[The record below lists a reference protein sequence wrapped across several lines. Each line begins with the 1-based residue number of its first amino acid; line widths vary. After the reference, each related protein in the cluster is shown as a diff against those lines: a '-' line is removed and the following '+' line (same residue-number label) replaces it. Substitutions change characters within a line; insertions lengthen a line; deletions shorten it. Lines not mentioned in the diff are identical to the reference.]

1 LDTVRQKCPGVAAPR
16 LGSDYSQK
24 PMENSNPELQ
34 ESDDGPFIEAI
45 HQINHVALGEGPA
58 ACQVCGHRLR
68 EGAEVTAYAFRAAGN
83 PVFEIGYVMCGADEH
98 AHPTEFMRGVHELV
112 VTGRIGRCSDV
123 ATQSSWSVLIDPE
136 PVVESRSRS
145 RDAHVIDETT
155 PRETGSPT
163 NRPPTLLA
171 AACDDRRTDGG
182 DN

>member
-1 LDTVRQKCPGVAAPR
+1 MVSSEMPECWYTRTGLLTAGEV
-16 LGSDYSQK
+16 
-24 PMENSNPELQ
+24 PMTRKNVHWQ
-34 ESDDGPFIEAI
+34 ESIGEKKTKAALERK
-45 HQINHVALGEGPA
+45 QITLAEGPA

-155 PRETGSPT
+155 PRETKSPT
-163 NRPPTLLA
+163 NGPPTLLA